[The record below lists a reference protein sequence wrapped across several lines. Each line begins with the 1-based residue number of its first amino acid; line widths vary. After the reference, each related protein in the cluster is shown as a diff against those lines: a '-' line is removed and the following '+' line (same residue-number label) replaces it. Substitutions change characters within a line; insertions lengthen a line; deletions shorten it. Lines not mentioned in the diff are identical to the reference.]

1 MHVPPVCTQDP
12 EKDPITI
19 SLLYVIF
26 HDLMVSQGDSF
37 TAAPELPFK

>member
-1 MHVPPVCTQDP
+1 MYPLSARRIQR
-12 EKDPITI
+12 DPITI